1 MAEIKQPT
9 KWGCPI
15 PMDSNN
21 NTIDKF
27 ITTPSRV
34 CGFILDLMR
43 LKFSNPNNIYHE
55 RLRIYTYDKDVLK
68 THIKIEPGFDYL
80 DTENTANLQPGV
92 IVNLGETHVSPE
104 GNCTSQ
110 SSLAISDG
118 FFTTI
123 NDFAYYGGSVIINTV
138 SPGSLE
144 SLLLAE
150 DIFLW
155 LLLFRYKIHDDLQL
169 SKFSV
174 TLLKGPQKSEGQGR
188 SCFVSS
194 VQVDWA
200 AAIGFGIND
209 MKSVLSE
216 GLQKETY
223 K

>member
-1 MAEIKQPT
+1 MAELQQPT
-9 KWGCPI
+9 SWGCPI
-15 PMDSNN
+15 NMDRDQ
-21 NTIDKF
+21 NTLTKF

-43 LKFSNPNNIYHE
+43 MKFANPDNIYHE
-55 RLRIYTYDKDVLK
+55 RLRIYTYDQDNLK

-80 DTENTANLQPGV
+80 DTENLANLQPGV
-92 IVNLGETHVSPE
+92 IVNLGETQVLPE
-104 GNCTSQ
+104 GNAASQ
-110 SSLAISDG
+110 NSLAISDG
-118 FFTTI
+118 FFTTV
-123 NDFAYYGGSVIINTV
+123 NDFACYGGSVIIQAV

-155 LLLFRYKIHDDLQL
+155 LLLFRYQIRDDLHL

-174 TLLKGPQKSEGQGR
+174 TLLKGPQKPEIQGR

-194 VQVDWA
+194 VQIEWA
-200 AAIGFGIND
+200 AALGFSTND
-209 MKSVLSE
+209 VKPILSE
-216 GLQKETY
+216 GLPKESY